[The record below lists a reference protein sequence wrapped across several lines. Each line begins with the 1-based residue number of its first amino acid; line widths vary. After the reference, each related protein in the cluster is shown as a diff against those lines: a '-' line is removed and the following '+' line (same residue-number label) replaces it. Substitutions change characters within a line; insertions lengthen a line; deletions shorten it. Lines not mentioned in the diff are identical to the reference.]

1 MAPELHGTSRMR
13 ERSAEELTHL
23 VDGHDPHCVYAD
35 RLPGGDLLHQVP
47 GDGLAARNP
56 EPDPK
61 PGHAIGDRHGRAAA
75 PRVGLLSFPSISGD
89 AGNAVL
95 LAGDEIT
102 IVWEEAPPGAE
113 RYEFTIEPEDGGPA
127 VLLGEDLDPSD
138 GVSDRWT
145 VPEHLAGGFDAV
157 AHFAD

>member
-75 PRVGLLSFPSISGD
+75 APHHAALSV
-89 AGNAVL
+89 ARA
-95 LAGDEIT
+95 DE
-102 IVWEEAPPGAE
+102 VRPNSELHRLP
-113 RYEFTIEPEDGGPA
+113 
-127 VLLGEDLDPSD
+127 
-138 GVSDRWT
+138 
-145 VPEHLAGGFDAV
+145 
-157 AHFAD
+157 